1 VGWLVEREQISP
13 QTGAANALII
23 GGIVLMTIFGPTC
36 NAVLSIPQM
45 WRFADTAPAIT
56 FAAAAFFVILSSTVV
71 LRCMRQVRC
80 TRVAGALAP
89 PLTGQSGASN
99 EARPHLALHLAP
111 PPLLAAGRSA
121 ARGVAGAERGAVRG
135 AVEHGLQDGEQLG
148 PPLHRGPRARPGARL
163 ALPLPGH
170 GVHARPRRLQRGA
183 AQQGGRGR
191 ARHALHPPLPGEGQR
206 PGGTAGC
213 GGG

>member
-1 VGWLVEREQISP
+1 MGWLVEREQVSP

-80 TRVAGALAP
+80 TRVAGA
-89 PLTGQSGASN
+89 
-99 EARPHLALHLAP
+99 
-111 PPLLAAGRSA
+111 
-121 ARGVAGAERGAVRG
+121 
-135 AVEHGLQDGEQLG
+135 
-148 PPLHRGPRARPGARL
+148 
-163 ALPLPGH
+163 PLP
-170 GVHARPRRLQRGA
+170 RP
-183 AQQGGRGR
+183 
-191 ARHALHPPLPGEGQR
+191 
-206 PGGTAGC
+206 
-213 GGG
+213 